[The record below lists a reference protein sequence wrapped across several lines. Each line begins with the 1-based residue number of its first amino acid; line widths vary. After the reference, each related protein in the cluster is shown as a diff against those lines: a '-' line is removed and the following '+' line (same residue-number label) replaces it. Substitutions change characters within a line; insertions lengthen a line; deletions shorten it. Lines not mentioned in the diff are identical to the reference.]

1 MPDASPPA
9 SAPSAWG
16 PFRSG
21 DFRAMWLAQFVSNIG
36 SWMQTVGAQWLMLSL
51 TTAAA
56 PVALIQTASSLPTL
70 LLAVPAGALGDLL
83 DRRRFLIVAQFF
95 MALVAGALGALA
107 VAGVLTPVALLA
119 LLFALGAGQAL
130 TSPTWQTLQPELVKP
145 AERPQAIAL
154 GSVNQNLARA
164 VGPAIGG
171 ALVAA
176 TSVGTVFTINAI
188 SFFAVIAVLLRW
200 RERKRPTGPLPPE
213 QIRQAVRAGGRYV
226 LASPV
231 LRVILL
237 RAGAFVFFASSIWA
251 LLPLTASHA
260 LHLGSGGYGL
270 LLGCVGVGAVA
281 GAALLPSLRRRLT
294 PGQMLGIGSV
304 TVAALALVLAYVHV
318 IALVGIALVIGG
330 TAWILALSTLNSI
343 YQASLPGWA
352 KARGMGYYLIVF
364 QGGNAIGSAVLGIAA
379 GQIGLSDTLLVAA
392 VGLALGPLLGL
403 RAPFKAIAPEEL
415 LPAGDWPTPMIVD
428 DRPPGGPVM
437 VSVEYRPRAELR
449 DQFLTALYDV
459 RFSRRRTG
467 ASSWQVWRDSNDP
480 GRFLEEFVVSSWE
493 EHLRQ
498 HERVSERDSDRLK
511 RIEAMS
517 EPEHPPQVTHWVT
530 PPAPTQANEPGSES
544 IAVPGAG

>member
-1 MPDASPPA
+1 
-9 SAPSAWG
+9 
-16 PFRSG
+16 
-21 DFRAMWLAQFVSNIG
+21 MWLAQFVSNIG

>member
-130 TSPTWQTLQPELVKP
+130 TSPTWQTLQPELVEP

-188 SFFAVIAVLLRW
+188 SFFAVIAVLIRW

-226 LASPV
+226 FASPV

-281 GAALLPSLRRRLT
+281 GAALLPGLRRRLT

-498 HERVSERDSDRLK
+498 HERVSERDNDRLK

-517 EPEHPPQVTHWVT
+517 EPAHPPQVTHWVT
-530 PPAPTQANEPGSES
+530 PPAPMQATEPGPGS

>member
-9 SAPSAWG
+9 SGPSAWG

-70 LLAVPAGALGDLL
+70 LFAVPAGALGDLL
-83 DRRRFLIVAQFF
+83 DRRRFLIVTQFF
-95 MALVAGALGALA
+95 MALAAGALGALA

-145 AERPQAIAL
+145 EERPQAIAL

-188 SFFAVIAVLLRW
+188 TFFAVIAVLIRW

-226 LASPV
+226 FASPV

-281 GAALLPSLRRRLT
+281 GAALLPGLRRRLT

-318 IALVGIALVIGG
+318 IALVGVALVIGG

-379 GQIGLSDTLLVAA
+379 GQIGLSNTLLVAA
-392 VGLALGPLLGL
+392 VGLAFGPLLGL
-403 RAPFKAIAPEEL
+403 RAPFKAIAPDEL
-415 LPAGDWPTPMIVD
+415 LPAGDWPTPIIVD

-449 DQFLTALYDV
+449 DQFLTELYDV

-467 ASSWQVWRDSNDP
+467 ASSWQMWRDSDDP
-480 GRFLEEFVVSSWE
+480 GRFLEQFVVSSWE

-511 RIEAMS
+511 RIDAMS

-530 PPAPTQANEPGSES
+530 PPAPTPAEDRGPGS
-544 IAVPGAG
+544 IAVSGVA